1 MEQKIKSYLACT
13 CGAVLFVFGVNCIIT
28 PAGLYNGGFVGIGQ
42 LVKYL
47 LVQGFDVHSGRV
59 DLAGL
64 VYFVLNVPLFVL
76 AYRTMSRSFFYKTL
90 YTVLLQTVLL
100 ALVPIPAAPVIK
112 DSLTACCVGGV
123 LSGAGV
129 GIILLANSSGGGQD
143 ILGLYFSN
151 KISGF
156 SVGKL
161 AFIINFFVYGCCLF
175 LFDIETVVY
184 SLIYTVIM
192 SVVMDRIHTQNIN
205 TTVIILTKKEGIEDF
220 VIKHINRGVTV
231 WKGMGGYTKDSI
243 NIALVVLSRHEIHS
257 LKNKLHSFDS
267 SAFCIVGSDISVYGN
282 YERRLGE

>member
-1 MEQKIKSYLACT
+1 MKLTLKKYAACS
-13 CGAVLFVFGVNCIIT
+13 CGAFLFVFAINRVIT

-42 LVKYL
+42 IVKYL
-47 LVQGFDVHSGRV
+47 LLREFGAGTGRV
-59 DLAGL
+59 DMAGL
-64 VYFVLNVPLFVL
+64 VYFALNAPLFVL
-76 AYRTMSRSFFYKTL
+76 AFKSMSRSFFFKTV

-100 ALVPIPAAPVIK
+100 ALMPIPQTPVIK
-112 DSLTACCVGGV
+112 DTLTACCVGGV
-123 LSGAGV
+123 LSGAGA

-143 ILGLYFSN
+143 ILGVYFSG
-151 KISGF
+151 KFADF

-161 AFIINFFVYGCCLF
+161 SVMINSLVYGCCLF

-205 TTVIILTKKEGIEDF
+205 TTVIILTKKDGIEDF
-220 VIKHINRGVTV
+220 IIKRINRGVTV

-243 NIALVVLSRHEIHS
+243 NIALVVLSRHEIHR
-257 LKNKLHSFDS
+257 LRTELLLFDS

-282 YERRLGE
+282 YQKRLSE